1 MRFGL
6 FTAAAPLAISDD
18 SMFPVKKGKFQI
30 QKSKPTPIIEIALTQ
45 LHFSSQGRG
54 QQRDHCP

>member
-30 QKSKPTPIIEIALTQ
+30 QKSKLTTDRNEALTQ
-45 LHFSSQGRG
+45 LHFSTQGRG
-54 QQRDHCP
+54 